1 MLGERS
7 GPVDAEWN
15 RATVI
20 VSQDRLLSP
29 REMDYWTFAVMRLE
43 DPTGAGVVGYD
54 GVGSLEVAS
63 GNRLDLRTDIRP
75 LSAAA
80 LSETF
85 EVDYPTL
92 GRRDWRDVV
101 FRHRRADTLSNWSAS
116 PVVGCGVGTRPQRH
130 QPDPD
135 PTLEARRY
143 DGRCHTRI
151 GTGELPIEFIAE
163 TQFQPNQAGT
173 YLMEVFLFWPGS
185 GTQFSRAAL
194 SPIVVD

>member
-7 GPVDAEWN
+7 GPVDSEWH

-29 REMDYWTFAVMRLE
+29 REMDYWTFAVKRLE

-85 EVDYPTL
+85 ETDYPAL

-101 FRHRRADTLSNWSAS
+101 FDTDVPTLSDWTAS
-116 PVVGCGVGTRPQRH
+116 PVVGWCRH
-130 QPDPD
+130 A
-135 PTLEARRY
+135 TA
-143 DGRCHTRI
+143 T
-151 GTGELPIEFIAE
+151 TS
-163 TQFQPNQAGT
+163 T
-173 YLMEVFLFWPGS
+173 
-185 GTQFSRAAL
+185 
-194 SPIVVD
+194 